1 MCRMLKVWEEAG
13 TDLLGFPI
21 DFADLKQY
29 DVSVRNQAGFL
40 PKPRRR
46 GRRDDHDSQRKRQL
60 QPLRRRSVCIL
71 LLLLYEGLLCRA
83 LFCIPKAYGSDRAA
97 RGSFLICLWKLRGA
111 VRRDGA
117 RCFIPA
123 PPRIRSCQCKCKT
136 NHAKEKNIMKKKILA
151 IILAAAM
158 LLTLAACASTA
169 APSRKSGHICG
180 NARFRRDG

>member
-1 MCRMLKVWEEAG
+1 MLKVWEEAG

-46 GRRDDHDSQRKRQL
+46 GRRDDHDSQRKHQL

-71 LLLLYEGLLCRA
+71 LLLLYEGLLCRP

-117 RCFIPA
+117 PLFYSGTSAYPVL
-123 PPRIRSCQCKCKT
+123 PMQMQNQSCKGEKHHEKENSCDHSCSG
-136 NHAKEKNIMKKKILA
+136 HAADAGGLRVHG
-151 IILAAAM
+151 
-158 LLTLAACASTA
+158 CAVG
-169 APSRKSGHICG
+169 KSGHICG